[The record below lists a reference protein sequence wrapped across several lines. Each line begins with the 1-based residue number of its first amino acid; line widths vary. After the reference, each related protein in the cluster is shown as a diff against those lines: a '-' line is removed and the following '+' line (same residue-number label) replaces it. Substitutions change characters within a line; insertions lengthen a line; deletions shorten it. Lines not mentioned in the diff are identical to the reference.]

1 MPKLVYVSG
10 YHNSGKTTFIEK
22 LVKEL
27 KERGL
32 KVGYIKHDPKGHAIT
47 DKEGSD
53 THRLFELL
61 DRVALI
67 GGGKL
72 TLWDRIGCEP
82 NKVVESYFSDFD
94 VVVLEGWKGLKNVK
108 RIVIG
113 EIDLEGLKL
122 NQVKDLEDVIDY
134 VLS

>member
-27 KERGL
+27 KGRGL

-47 DKEGSD
+47 DREGSD
-53 THRLFELL
+53 TYRLFSIL

-67 GGGKL
+67 GNGKF
-72 TLWDRIGCEP
+72 TLWDRTECDP
-82 NKVVESYFSDFD
+82 NKLVESYFSDFD
-94 VVVLEGWKGLKNVK
+94 VVILEGWKELKNVK
-108 RIVIG
+108 RIVVG
-113 EIDLEGLKL
+113 EIDLEGFKL
-122 NQVKDLEDVIDY
+122 SQAKDLEDVINY